1 MIAQAITSEL
11 SNQMPELSKRRSHAM
26 RLNGANA
33 GLLFNLRTE
42 KQTTKSIWQWDETK
56 SVMETFKKLFRSANC
71 DISPLYTKSG

>member
-26 RLNGANA
+26 RLNGANG

-42 KQTTKSIWQWDETK
+42 KQTTKSIWQ
-56 SVMETFKKLFRSANC
+56 
-71 DISPLYTKSG
+71 